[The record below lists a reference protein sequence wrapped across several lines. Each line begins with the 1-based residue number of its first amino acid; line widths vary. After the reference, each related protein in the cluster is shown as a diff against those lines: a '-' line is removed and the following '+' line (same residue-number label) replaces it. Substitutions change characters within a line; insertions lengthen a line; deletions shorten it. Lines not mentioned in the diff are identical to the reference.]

1 MVAMCM
7 NGLQGKGTSIDHALV
22 FARRI
27 SIVVKSQHLGE
38 ILISSP
44 RNKSTVGTVVQ
55 CKKSEQLLLILLTK
69 HCQDIFST
77 WH

>member
-27 SIVVKSQHLGE
+27 SIVVKSQHLGAGVNFVIIE
-38 ILISSP
+38 ISVCLHFAP
-44 RNKSTVGTVVQ
+44 
-55 CKKSEQLLLILLTK
+55 
-69 HCQDIFST
+69 
-77 WH
+77 